1 MGVEAAAA
9 TESQEGEILYV
20 GLDLGT
26 SQSSI
31 VTSTGLRRTVMSVVG
46 WPKDLISY
54 KFLQKKV
61 VIGDECLENRMAVDM
76 IWPLEH
82 GVFRHRPAG
91 EDGEGGEPDIDDR
104 EAEAIHHLVSYIIE
118 LAEPTPGQ
126 EIRAVIGSPARAT
139 AEDRNAL
146 SEAVDGLVKYAM
158 VASEPFLVA
167 YGLELFNNA
176 LIIDIGAG
184 TLDLCRM
191 HGTIPGEEDQRTL
204 LKAGNYVDSRFHM
217 LLQEEVKDSPIT
229 LEMAR
234 RIKEQFAFVSSNKEV
249 IAVDFQVE
257 GKPKT
262 YDVTDQLREACE
274 SVMPDLVTAAR
285 ELIVSFD
292 PEYQNELR
300 QNILVAGGGSQI
312 RGLGEEVRSNLSE
325 FGNCRVTVV
334 DDPIYAGAVG
344 ALKLAQDMPESE
356 WRRFATNS
364 N

>member
-1 MGVEAAAA
+1 MGAEGPSAAVA
-9 TESQEGEILYV
+9 QDGDILYI

-31 VTSTGLRRTVMSVVG
+31 ATNTGIQRTVTSVVG

-54 KFLQKKV
+54 KFLQKQV
-61 VIGDECLENRMAVDM
+61 VIGEECLQNRMAVDM

-82 GVFRHRPAG
+82 GVFRHRAA
-91 EDGEGGEPDIDDR
+91 EDDGEQPAAEGEDR
-104 EAEAIHHLVSYIIE
+104 EAEAVQHLVSYVIE
-118 LAEPTPGQ
+118 LAAASPDQ
-126 EIRAVIGSPARAT
+126 EIRVVIGCPAQAT
-139 AEDRNAL
+139 AEDRKAL
-146 SEAVDGLVKYAM
+146 TDAVDGLVKYAM

-204 LKAGNYVDSRFHM
+204 FKAGNYIDSRFHM
-217 LLQEEVKDSPIT
+217 LLQEKVQDSPIT

-234 RIKEQFAFVSSNKEV
+234 QIKEQFAFVSSNKEV
-249 IAVDFQVE
+249 IAVDFQVS

-262 YDVTDQLREACE
+262 YDVTNELREACE
-274 SVMPDLVTAAR
+274 SVLADLITSAR
-285 ELIVSFD
+285 ELIVTFD

-300 QNILVAGGGSQI
+300 QNIILAGGGSQI
-312 RGLGEEVRSNLSE
+312 RGLAEEVRSNLTE
-325 FGNCRVTVV
+325 FGPCRVSAVE
-334 DDPIYAGAVG
+334 DPVYAGATG
-344 ALKLAQDMPESE
+344 ALKLATDMPESE
-356 WRRFATNS
+356 WRRFPTS
-364 N
+364 

>member
-1 MGVEAAAA
+1 MGVEGRSA
-9 TESQEGEILYV
+9 TAPQDDDILYI

-31 VTSTGLRRTVMSVVG
+31 VTSTDIRRTVTSVVG

-54 KFLQKKV
+54 KFLQKQV

-82 GVFRHRPAG
+82 GVFRHRPSDEEEAATP
-91 EDGEGGEPDIDDR
+91 ESDR
-104 EAEAIHHLVSYIIE
+104 EAEAMQHLVSYIVDM
-118 LAEPTPGQ
+118 AEANPGQ

-139 AEDRNAL
+139 VEDRAAL
-146 SEAVDGLVKYAM
+146 TEAVKGLVQVSM

-184 TLDLCRM
+184 TLDLCCM

-204 LKAGNYVDSRFHM
+204 LKAGNSVDARFHM
-217 LLQEEVKDSPIT
+217 LLQEKVNDSPVT

-234 RIKEQFAFVSSNKEV
+234 RIKEQYAFVSSNKEV
-249 IAVDFQVE
+249 IAVDFQVD
-257 GKPKT
+257 GKPRT
-262 YDVTDQLREACE
+262 YDLTNELREACE
-274 SVMPDLVTAAR
+274 SVLPDLIDSAK
-285 ELIVSFD
+285 ELIVGFD
-292 PEYQNELR
+292 PEFQNELR
-300 QNILVAGGGSQI
+300 QNILLAGGGSQI

-325 FGNCRVTVV
+325 FGPCRVTVV
-334 DDPIYAGAVG
+334 EDPVYAGALG

-356 WRRFATNS
+356 WRRYADG
-364 N
+364 